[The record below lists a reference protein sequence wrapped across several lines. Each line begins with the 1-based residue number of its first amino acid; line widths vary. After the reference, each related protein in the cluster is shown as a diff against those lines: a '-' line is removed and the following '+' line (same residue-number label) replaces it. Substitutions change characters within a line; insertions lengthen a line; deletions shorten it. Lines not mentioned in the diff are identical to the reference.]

1 MPGGRTP
8 STSRQAEIKGLWNQ
22 PRLIGRWF
30 LSQRAARALR
40 NQKAIDAIPAITG
53 NRSEIAMFINH
64 QIRFESPDPWI
75 SDKKSIL
82 LYENSV
88 CFSATTFCWSPF
100 WRWST
105 GHVRLSYRL
114 AMTVW
119 EWLWIVDEPNG
130 SASFVAVPSFFP
142 SRVWWVFPKSK
153 QFQRSKTGW
162 AENWLLLLSQL
173 EELPLFSCI
182 GEPPGILH
190 ENY

>member
-1 MPGGRTP
+1 MTIYNLEKKNLYLGNLLRRKG
-8 STSRQAEIKGLWNQ
+8 SLAEGDAGNCNLDLPYNFETFWTV
-22 PRLIGRWF
+22 PRP
-30 LSQRAARALR
+30 
-40 NQKAIDAIPAITG
+40 K
-53 NRSEIAMFINH
+53 
-64 QIRFESPDPWI
+64 
-75 SDKKSIL
+75 
-82 LYENSV
+82 LYLEDW
-88 CFSATTFCWSPF
+88 TYRWSPF

-130 SASFVAVPSFFP
+130 SASFVVVPSFFP